1 MRQSTPILSHFSGR
15 EMSVLSEG
23 FKEKKILSNGK
34 YVADGHYSMDT
45 MDSVNELQKV
55 GIYVNGYTNA
65 QAMDAIAPL
74 ISAASVGSP
83 VQFVQAFLPGIVR
96 ANTTAKLIDEALGI
110 TTIGTFKDEQIV
122 QLFVENT
129 GVATIYADESN
140 VPMSNFNQNFVWR
153 DVVRYEAGFGVDIL
167 EEMRGAAMSI
177 NVANEKRLSVT
188 DFVLDRARNEIGFY
202 GYNNGLNNTYGLLTD
217 PNLPA
222 YVTVATGAVSSS
234 KLWSTKTFLEI
245 INDLLQA
252 IQSLRTQTGEQVN
265 PQRVPIT
272 LLCATAVRDYLNK
285 PTDFPGQ
292 TAMTWLKDN
301 YPKIRVIS
309 APELNG
315 ANGGANVFY
324 MYADRLDDGSTDGGA
339 TFIQMVP
346 VKFMVTGVIKVLKG
360 YKESFANALGGVFC
374 KRPYAVFRSSG
385 M

>member
-1 MRQSTPILSHFSGR
+1 MRSATPILSHFSGR
-15 EMSVLSEG
+15 EIAALPQG
-23 FKEKKILSNGK
+23 FKPKFKNGE
-34 YVADGHYSMDT
+34 GHYSMDS
-45 MDSVNELQKV
+45 MESIAELQKV
-55 GIYVNGYTNA
+55 GIYLNRFNESS
-65 QAMDAIAPL
+65 AMDAIQPL
-74 ISAASVGSP
+74 ISTASVGTP
-83 VQFVQAFLPGIVR
+83 VQFVQSFLPGLVR
-96 ANTTAKLIDEALGI
+96 ANTTAKLIDEILGI

-129 GVATIYADESN
+129 GVATQYADSSN
-140 VPMSNFNQNFVWR
+140 VPMAGFNQNFVWR
-153 DVVRYEAGFGVDIL
+153 DVVRYEAGFEVDIL
-167 EEMRGAAMSI
+167 EEQRGDAMRI

-188 DFVLDRARNEIGFY
+188 DFVLDRARNEVGFY
-202 GYNNGLNNTYGLLTD
+202 GYNSGNNNTYGLLND

-222 YVTVATGAVSSS
+222 YVTVATGAVSNS
-234 KLWSTKTFLEI
+234 KLWSLKTFLEI
-245 INDLLQA
+245 INDLLLA
-252 IQSLRTQTGEQVN
+252 IASLRTNTGEQIN

-272 LLCATAVRDYLNK
+272 LLCSTAVRDYLNK

-292 TAMTWLKDN
+292 TAMSWLTAN
-301 YPKIRVIS
+301 YPTIRVIS

-324 MYADRLDDGSTDGGA
+324 MFADRVDDGSTDGGA

-374 KRPYAVFRSSG
+374 KRPYAVYRASG